1 MRRILLVLLTTV
13 MFGCNLPH
21 PLHHVEECLDM
32 DAWYIDWGA
41 KPPIRVDATDASRVV
56 LTHAAELQQKYNLRL
71 DNSYLFIDEDSNT
84 INRIRLIYH
93 SMKLYEMCEARA
105 LLVDLVEGFI
115 QKVNDDPVVSA
126 QLTNGPFTADD
137 LEVDIL
143 LESYYGKFV
152 NAAFVGWIYLEQGM
166 AYYYAFD
173 IYDNRIDT
181 YHSRVEPYYKSLTF
195 VNIDKEIKEKMNAN
209 RPPAPQSQWIFQRQL

>member
-1 MRRILLVLLTTV
+1 MRRIVLTLMAAA
-13 MFGCNLPH
+13 MFSCNLHH
-21 PLHHVEECLDM
+21 PLQHVEECIDM
-32 DAWYIDWGA
+32 DAWYIDWA
-41 KPPIRVDATDASRVV
+41 SKPPIRVDATDASRVV
-56 LTHAAELQQKYNLRL
+56 LTYSAELQQKYNLRL
-71 DNSYLFIDEDSNT
+71 DNSYLFIDEDNNT

-115 QKVNDDPVVSA
+115 SRVNDDPVLAA
-126 QLTNGPFTADD
+126 QLTNGPFTADE

-143 LESYYGKFV
+143 FESYYGKFV

-173 IYDNRIDT
+173 IYDDRIDT
-181 YHSRVEPYYKSLTF
+181 FATRVEPYYKSLTF
-195 VNIDKEIKEKMNAN
+195 VTIDKEIKEKINEN
-209 RPPAPQSQWIFQRQL
+209 RPAAPQSHVIFNRDL